1 MQETERKEYKKI
13 SHEMGVGNHNAETSV
28 KNSFTDV
35 KNLVTRDE
43 IGVMTKNVVM

>member
-1 MQETERKEYKKI
+1 MQEIERKEYKKI

-28 KNSFTDV
+28 KNAFTDV